1 MPGERALLIRPK
13 LFLKFLVL
21 CVVPLL
27 LLGTFNYWNGVR
39 ATRAAVRRNL
49 EVGLANFAQNL
60 SDSIKEQEDQIAALA
75 SSNPVREYLGE
86 QASPGF
92 DLAVPTAELRISL
105 ASVLNQQSHFSTIS
119 VFDQN
124 KDPVFVAEQGSG
136 TQAGQGLIFRTRD
149 FLSSPGPEE
158 LALTSPSTG
167 PLRSPIVVTSTGS
180 TLRLTVPI
188 LSSGNTQTI
197 LGSVVGELQLGSLFS
212 GAAKGWDLAARN
224 EVSGAGPISRR
235 VVVLDNSGKVL
246 YHTNRALLHRPV
258 NDAMPYFS
266 EVAQQMLA
274 GQSGLRSFTS
284 ATGAESEAVY
294 RSLPQLGVSAATTQN
309 YSVALAESRRSGMIG
324 LIASVLLGTLAALVV
339 TRYWQRQ
346 RRGIERVAKGV
357 AAIAQGKLDHRIE
370 VQSSY
375 DVRPLADDVNQLTAQ
390 LRDQLAR
397 ESEAQQFASFTRL
410 SAMLTHDL
418 KNAIEALSLIVGN
431 MERHFDNEDF
441 RVDAMKSL
449 NIATKNLRAL
459 VTRLSN
465 PVTTLSGEHK
475 RPQPVDLVPML
486 RRVIAITAE
495 PVQGTHQIV
504 CRLPSTLVA
513 MVDAERF
520 EKVIENLVLNSLEA
534 MAGKSGTLTIEA
546 GKTEEGKPFFRV
558 TDTGSGMSQSFIE
571 KRLYHPFATT
581 KKRGVGLGLYTC
593 REVVRANG
601 GLIEVESVEG
611 AGTTFRVVLP
621 SAAIEESS

>member
-1 MPGERALLIRPK
+1 VPGEPALLIRPK
-13 LFLKFLVL
+13 LFFTFLVL
-21 CVVPLL
+21 FAVPLL
-27 LLGTFNYWNGVR
+27 LLGIFNYWNGVR
-39 ATRAAVRRNL
+39 ATKAAVRRDL
-49 EVGLANFAQNL
+49 EVSLANFAQNL
-60 SDSIKEQEDQIAALA
+60 SDSIKEHEDQIAALA
-75 SSNPVREYLGE
+75 RNSSVREYLGE
-86 QASPGF
+86 QAAGGSER
-92 DLAVPTAELRISL
+92 AVPTAELRL
-105 ASVLNQQSHFSTIS
+105 NVASVLNQQSHFSTIS
-119 VFDQN
+119 IFDQN
-124 KDPVFVAEQGSG
+124 KDPVFVAEERSG
-136 TQAGQGLIFRTRD
+136 TQLSQGLIFRTKD

-158 LALTSPSTG
+158 TALGSLSTG
-167 PLRSPIVVTSTGS
+167 PIRSPIAISSMGS
-180 TLRLTVPI
+180 ALRFTVPI
-188 LSSGNTQTI
+188 LSSSNSQPI
-197 LGSVVGELQLGSLFS
+197 GSVVGELHLDSLFS
-212 GAAKGWDLAARN
+212 GVAKGWDLAARN
-224 EVSGAGPISRR
+224 EVSGVGPISRS

-246 YHTNRALLHRPV
+246 YHTNRALLYRPI
-258 NDAMPYFS
+258 NETMPYFAG
-266 EVAQQMLA
+266 VAQRMLA
-274 GQSGLRSFTS
+274 GQSGLLTFTS

-294 RSLPQLGVSAATTQN
+294 RSLPPLGVSAATTQN
-309 YSVALAESRRSGMIG
+309 YSVALSESRRSGMIG
-324 LIASVLLGTLAALVV
+324 LIASVLLGSLAALVM

-441 RVDAMKSL
+441 RADAMKSL
-449 NIATKNLRAL
+449 NIATQNLRTL
-459 VTRLSN
+459 VARLSN
-465 PVTTLSGEHK
+465 PVNTLSGEHK

-486 RRVIAITAE
+486 QRVIAMTAE
-495 PVQGTHQIV
+495 PLRGTHQIV
-504 CRLPSTLVA
+504 CKLPGTLVA

-546 GKTEEGKPFFRV
+546 GETEEGKPFFSV
-558 TDTGSGMSQSFIE
+558 TDTGSGMSQEFIE
-571 KRLYHPFATT
+571 KRLYRPFATT

-601 GLIEVESVEG
+601 GVIEVESVQG
-611 AGTTFRVVLP
+611 AGTTFRVVVP
-621 SAAIEESS
+621 AAQV

>member
-1 MPGERALLIRPK
+1 MPGEPALLIRSK
-13 LFLKFLVL
+13 LFLTFLVL
-21 CVVPLL
+21 FVVPLL
-27 LLGTFNYWNGVR
+27 LLGIFNYWNGVR
-39 ATRAAVRRNL
+39 ATKAAVRRDL
-49 EVGLANFAQNL
+49 EVSLANFAQNL
-60 SDSIKEQEDQIAALA
+60 SDSIKEHEDQIAALA
-75 SSNPVREYLGE
+75 RTSSVREYLGSRAAGGSE
-86 QASPGF
+86 R
-92 DLAVPTAELRISL
+92 AVPTAELRL
-105 ASVLNQQSHFSTIS
+105 NVASVLCQQSSFSTIS
-119 VFDQN
+119 IFDQN
-124 KDPVFVAEQGSG
+124 KDPVFVAEEGSG
-136 TQAGQGLIFRTRD
+136 TQPGRGLIFRTKD

-158 LALTSPSTG
+158 TALSSLSAG
-167 PLRSPIVVTSTGS
+167 PIRSAIAISSMGS
-180 TLRLTVPI
+180 TLRFTVPI
-188 LSSGNTQTI
+188 LSSSNSQP
-197 LGSVVGELQLGSLFS
+197 LGSVVGELHLDSLFS
-212 GAAKGWDLAARN
+212 GVAKGWDLAARN
-224 EVSGAGPISRR
+224 EVSGVGPISRS

-246 YHTNRALLHRPV
+246 YHTNRALLYRPV
-258 NDAMPYFS
+258 NDAMPYFAG
-266 EVAQQMLA
+266 VAQRMLA
-274 GQSGLRSFTS
+274 GQSGLVSFTS

-294 RSLPQLGVSAATTQN
+294 RSLPRLGVSAATTQN

-324 LIASVLLGTLAALVV
+324 LIASVLLGCLAALVIS
-339 TRYWQRQ
+339 RYWQRQ
-346 RRGIERVAKGV
+346 RRGMERVAKGV

-441 RVDAMKSL
+441 RGDAMKSL
-449 NIATKNLRAL
+449 NIATQNLRTL
-459 VTRLSN
+459 VARLSN

-486 RRVIAITAE
+486 RRVIAMTAE
-495 PVQGTHQIV
+495 PLQETHEIV
-504 CRLPSTLVA
+504 RRLPLTLVA

-546 GKTEEGKPFFRV
+546 GKTEEGKPFFSV
-558 TDTGSGMSQSFIE
+558 TDTGSGMSQEFIE
-571 KRLYHPFATT
+571 KRLYRPFATT

-601 GLIEVESVEG
+601 GVIAVESVEG
-611 AGTTFRVVLP
+611 SGTTFRVVLP
-621 SAAIEESS
+621 SAAI